1 MLFIDVKNSYDG
13 NLQKRKN
20 NYLTTKQEKENHGI
34 GLQNVKRVVS
44 NYHGKMKI
52 FDQNNI
58 FEVEIMLYAQ

>member
-1 MLFIDVKNSYDG
+1 MRETEVEQTKTKEMKKFIYDR
-13 NLQKRKN
+13 LR
-20 NYLTTKQEKENHGI
+20 KENHGI